1 MINPIRSFNVKVLGW
16 FWLTLLVC
24 LLSIAVPAFVLQQ
37 LDDDD
42 HLNTKERKYIESVA
56 DRIDKQMARHQ
67 DISRINWRRL
77 NMQERSFAYQMMIVD
92 NNLKLVMSTEPVRE
106 HLLEQF
112 SSKRFWYFMQSE
124 HPRTINIEWTRLM
137 GPVTLSSNPDWKLV
151 LWRPERPRPL
161 DVFRTFP
168 VWGILAVF
176 LVVTSIMSWLLVRS
190 IARPLTR
197 LGKAFTA
204 VGNGQLSHKIDI
216 ESSDSTDRQYAAN
229 TQFARLFGQF
239 NDMTAR
245 IAALIQNQKR
255 QSADISH
262 ELRTP
267 LTRLQM
273 TLALLRKKSNDEGI
287 APLLERAEKE
297 SELLNLHIQ
306 RLSDLTTMEARAIQQ
321 GPQRFT
327 LETLLTDLC
336 EDAAFEAKGAGVE
349 WRHALLDVQVVV
361 YEEPMLTA
369 IENVVRNAF
378 KYASSSV
385 SLTCELTAGQSNER
399 EGQSVVIRI
408 ADDGPGVEPE
418 ELACLTKAFYR
429 TDSARHSET
438 GGLGLGL
445 AIAAEAVRL
454 NGGSIAFSL
463 NEPTGLI
470 VSLTFPLA

>member
-42 HLNTKERKYIESVA
+42 HVNNKERRLLSMVA
-56 DRIDKQMARHQ
+56 ERVDKHLMRHQ
-67 DISRINWRRL
+67 DVSRISPRKL
-77 NMQERSFAYQMMIVD
+77 NLLDRNFPYQMMIVD
-92 NNLKLVMSTEPVRE
+92 SNLQLVMTSAPIRDD
-106 HLLEQF
+106 LLERF
-112 SSKRFWYFMQSE
+112 DSKRFWYFMQSE
-124 HPRTINIEWTRLM
+124 RPREVNLEWTKLI
-137 GPVTLSSNPDWKLV
+137 GPVSLSTNPDWKLI
-151 LWRPERPRPL
+151 LWRPERPRPIDL
-161 DVFRTFP
+161 FRTFP
-168 VWGILAVF
+168 LWGMLAVF
-176 LVVTSIMSWLLVRS
+176 LVVTSVMSWLLVRS

-197 LGKAFTA
+197 LGQAFNA
-204 VGNGQLSHKIDI
+204 VGQGQLNHKIDT
-216 ESSDSTDRQYAAN
+216 ESASSPDRQYAAN
-229 TQFARLFGQF
+229 AQFARLFTQF

-273 TLALLRKKSNDEGI
+273 TLALLRKKSADEGI

-321 GPQRFT
+321 GRQHFT
-327 LETLLTDLC
+327 LDGLLTDLC
-336 EDAAFEAKGAGVE
+336 EDAAFEAKELNISWHHTLVE
-349 WRHALLDVQVVV
+349 AQIEV
-361 YEEPMLTA
+361 YEEPILTA

-378 KYASSSV
+378 KYANGSV
-385 SLTCELTAGQSNER
+385 SLTCERTEQT
-399 EGQSVVIRI
+399 VVIRI
-408 ADDGPGVEPE
+408 CDDGPGIQPE
-418 ELACLTKAFYR
+418 ELASLTKAFYR

-454 NGGSIAFSL
+454 NNGTIHFAL
-463 NEPTGLI
+463 NSPSGLT
-470 VSLTFPLA
+470 VSLAFPRVK

>member
-24 LLSIAVPAFVLQQ
+24 LLSIAIPAFILQQ

-42 HLNTKERKYIESVA
+42 HLNSKERRLLTSVA
-56 DRIDKQMARHQ
+56 ERVDKHLSRHQ
-67 DISRINWRRL
+67 DPERLNTRRL
-77 NMQERSFAYQMMIVD
+77 NLLDRNFPYQMMIVD
-92 NNLKLVMSTEPVRE
+92 NDLKLVMASSPVRE
-106 HLLEQF
+106 HLLERF
-112 SSKRFWYFMQSE
+112 ESKRFWYFMQSD
-124 HPRTINIEWTRLM
+124 HPRHINLEWTKLI
-137 GPVTLSSNPDWKLV
+137 GPVTLTSNADWKLI
-151 LWRPERPRPL
+151 LWRPERPRPSDL
-161 DVFRTFP
+161 FRMFP
-168 VWGILAVF
+168 VWGMLAVF
-176 LVVTSIMSWLLVRS
+176 LVVTSVMSWLLVRS

-197 LGKAFTA
+197 LGQAFNA
-204 VGNGQLSHKIDI
+204 VGQGQLQHKIDT
-216 ESSDSTDRQYAAN
+216 ESPGSPDRQYAAN
-229 TQFARLFGQF
+229 TQFARLFAQF

-273 TLALLRKKSNDEGI
+273 TLALLRKKSTDTSI

-321 GPQRFT
+321 GRQRFT
-327 LETLLTDLC
+327 LEALLTDLC
-336 EDAAFEAKGAGVE
+336 EDAAFEAKASNIA
-349 WRHALLDVQVVV
+349 WHHTLIDASIDV

-378 KYASSSV
+378 KYANSSV
-385 SLTCELTAGQSNER
+385 SLICERTDQR
-399 EGQSVVIRI
+399 VVIRI
-408 ADDGPGVEPE
+408 SDDGPGVESD

-429 TDSARHSET
+429 TDSARQGET

-454 NGGSIAFSL
+454 NNGTIQFAL
-463 NEPTGLI
+463 NAPNGLV
-470 VSLTFPLA
+470 VSLSFPVV